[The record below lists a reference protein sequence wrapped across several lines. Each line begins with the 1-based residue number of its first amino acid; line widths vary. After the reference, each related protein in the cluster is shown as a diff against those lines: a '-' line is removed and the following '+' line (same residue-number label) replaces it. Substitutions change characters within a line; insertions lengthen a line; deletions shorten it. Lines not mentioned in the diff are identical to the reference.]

1 MNLFIWDNVSSQ
13 IYKSLTSKSSL
24 FWTIYLPS
32 FLLTFSISLLIPILP
47 SFIKELGV
55 GVGLV
60 GLGISA
66 VLIGNM
72 FFVFNELTVELT
84 TDSSYL
90 GQGAGRRV
98 ITRGKSEKTIRSKN
112 IKKP

>member
-1 MNLFIWDNVSSQ
+1 MNLFISDKVSSQ

-72 FFVFNELTVELT
+72 FFDIPVGLLI
-84 TDSSYL
+84 SK
-90 GQGAGRRV
+90 QG
-98 ITRGKSEKTIRSKN
+98 KKRSMLFGTLLM
-112 IKKP
+112 IFFQFFLY